1 MGMTWPLFHNV
12 GEVGVLNHFVNKM
25 GRGMHCW
32 SAISLRT
39 LGGQLSGP
47 AALFGFRLLNSVNII
62 SHVIGT
68 SFRVGTST
76 LY

>member
-1 MGMTWPLFHNV
+1 
-12 GEVGVLNHFVNKM
+12 M